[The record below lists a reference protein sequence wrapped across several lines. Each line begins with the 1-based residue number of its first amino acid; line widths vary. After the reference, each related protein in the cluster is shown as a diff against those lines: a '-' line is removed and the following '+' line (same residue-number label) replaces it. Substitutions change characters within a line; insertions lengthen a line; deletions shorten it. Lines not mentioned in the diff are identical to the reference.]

1 MTTVDKLG
9 GAGTVH
15 PMAANT
21 PIRPVNKYNIAW
33 RVALVESA
41 ANHAVAE
48 AKRAHER
55 LDRQPPRGEKGETGP
70 AGLSIK
76 GDAGR
81 DGKDGKDGNDGAPG
95 PDSAAVLA
103 STRAELANVL
113 AKFEDL
119 KLVVNAIHAQNKQA
133 AGYIE
138 YLRAKRSNR
147 Q

>member
-21 PIRPVNKYNIAW
+21 PSTPVNKYNIAS
-33 RVALVESA
+33 RVALAESA

-81 DGKDGKDGNDGAPG
+81 DGKDGKDGVGYEGRHGLHGTNGKDGK
-95 PDSAAVLA
+95 DRQTDRK
-103 STRAELANVL
+103 STRLT
-113 AKFEDL
+113 
-119 KLVVNAIHAQNKQA
+119 
-133 AGYIE
+133 
-138 YLRAKRSNR
+138 SS
-147 Q
+147 